1 MASFFPPAW
10 CIKSFKYWWRT
21 RFLINWYCGLAEQ
34 VDTHTQFNLDDHFCT
49 NAKKVFLFLSLCQ
62 CLSALRETWNA
73 FLLYPDFFFLQ
84 VIEYEVFLPVW
95 LVVCMSNKVI
105 NNVSYLEVNLRLF
118 SIVGWWL
125 KVMASMSPGLKWT
138 STSPLL
144 GSSSNLAR
152 KRTSLLMVWIRPLFG
167 KKEKVQQMLVMGKL
181 LTDWWL
187 LPPYRERAAEESLR
201 RLQRQ
206 FEHKTCVQPQTSESV
221 VKLKSAAGSFTSPL
235 CSFNWSWNEISQ
247 KWSRIKVNLK
257 TFGNLK
263 TTLKKFHV
271 FQKVYPILEK
281 IYSHSKRQ

>member
-1 MASFFPPAW
+1 MTIFAQMQ
-10 CIKSFKYWWRT
+10 K
-21 RFLINWYCGLAEQ
+21 
-34 VDTHTQFNLDDHFCT
+34 
-49 NAKKVFLFLSLCQ
+49 KKVFLFLSLCRFCQ

-152 KRTSLLMVWIRPLFG
+152 KRTSLLMVLW
-167 KKEKVQQMLVMGKL
+167 KERKSS
-181 LTDWWL
+181 TDVGHGEIVDGL
-187 LPPYRERAAEESLR
+187 MALASLPRASSGVSSATATSIWAQDVCPTSNEWECSETEKCR
-201 RLQRQ
+201 RQ
-206 FEHKTCVQPQTSESV
+206 FHFTSMLIS
-221 VKLKSAAGSFTSPL
+221 KLK
-235 CSFNWSWNEISQ
+235 WN
-247 KWSRIKVNLK
+247 
-257 TFGNLK
+257 
-263 TTLKKFHV
+263 
-271 FQKVYPILEK
+271 
-281 IYSHSKRQ
+281 